1 PPGVPQFHAPAPK
14 PRSPELPPD
23 QPEEA
28 QAPLPVHVPRTA
40 LPPPPPFCPTARQG
54 AFPDQAA
61 TTDVTTTPALGIYR
75 WKPSPTQIFDADH
88 FPINASQL
96 IYRFVTDV
104 SPVTKSTAV
113 DATGPTPV
121 PVETSTFTYKVSTW
135 RPDGTSSVDTFK
147 VEERA
152 TRASASGPNIGPT
165 IRTGDPA
172 RGLSLIAHVEHD
184 AA

>member
-1 PPGVPQFHAPAPK
+1 
-14 PRSPELPPD
+14 
-23 QPEEA
+23 
-28 QAPLPVHVPRTA
+28 
-40 LPPPPPFCPTARQG
+40 
-54 AFPDQAA
+54 
-61 TTDVTTTPALGIYR
+61 
-75 WKPSPTQIFDADH
+75 H

-172 RGLSLIAHVEHD
+172 RGLSLIAHVEYD
-184 AA
+184 AAGQPGASFTPQGGDGLLLLPLDVVPSEQFQSEASDPVSGSSYTLNALVNKRSMV